1 MFDQAMT
8 WARKAGWRGF
18 VLLAAATSLCVSVLI
33 FVEVTDL
40 VREGDFHDAER
51 VWMRELRTP
60 ENAAKPIGPSWLPHA
75 ALDITAL
82 GGSAVLTLM
91 TVLVAIFLLIERRY
105 HSVLLLLVAALGGT
119 VLNNLLKSFFGRERP
134 DVVPHLS
141 EVMSSSYP
149 SGHSMLSSI
158 IYLTLGVMLA
168 RAVESRTLKVYC
180 VAAALAVSFL
190 IGLTRVYLGVHYP
203 TDVLGGWAAGT
214 AYALVCMLVAYWLER
229 RGAVEPEAGEEGV
242 KS

>member
-1 MFDQAMT
+1 MLNQAMK

-18 VLLAAATSLCVSVLI
+18 VLLAAAAGLCVSVLI
-33 FVEVTDL
+33 FIEVTDM
-40 VREGDFHDAER
+40 VMEGEFHDTER
-51 VWMRELRTP
+51 QWMRELRTP
-60 ENAAKPIGPSWLPHA
+60 ENAAKPIGPAWLPHA

-91 TVLVAIFLLIERRY
+91 TVLVAGFLMIEKRY
-105 HSVLLLLVAALGGT
+105 HSVILLIVAALGGT
-119 VLNNLLKSFFGRERP
+119 VLNNVMKSIFGRDRP

-149 SGHSMLSSI
+149 SGHTMLSSI

-180 VAAALAVSFL
+180 VGAALAVSFL
-190 IGLTRVYLGVHYP
+190 IGITRVYLGVHYP
-203 TDVLGGWAAGT
+203 TDVLGGWTGGM
-214 AYALVCMLVAYWLER
+214 AYALVCVLVAYWLER
-229 RGAVEPEAGEEGV
+229 RGAVEPEAGGGN
-242 KS
+242 